1 MSRIGRMPITVPQG
15 IEVKFENHVCTV
27 SKGNDKLS
35 QRIDPRIDFEQKDGR
50 IELSRH
56 SDEKEVRALHG
67 LYRALI
73 HNMIVG
79 LDKGFSKTLRIEGVG
94 YKAELKGKDLVL
106 TVGLSH
112 TVEMPAPE
120 GITFELTK
128 PTEIIIKGADK
139 QLVGETAAKIRA
151 VRPPEPYKGKG
162 IRYADEVVRLKE
174 GKTGA

>member
-1 MSRIGRMPITVPQG
+1 MSRIGKMPIAVPQG
-15 IEVKFENHVCTV
+15 VEVKFENNVCIV
-27 SKGNDKLS
+27 SKGNQKLS
-35 QRIDPRIDFEQKDGR
+35 QAIDPRISVEEKDGHL
-50 IELSRH
+50 ELSRQ
-56 SDEKEVRALHG
+56 SDEKEIRALHG

-79 LDKGFSKTLRIEGVG
+79 LDQGFSKTLKIEGVG
-94 YKAELKGKDLVL
+94 YKADLKGTDLVL

-128 PTEIIIKGADK
+128 PTEIVIKGADK
-139 QLVGETAAKIRA
+139 QMVGETAAKIRA